1 MMCTMG
7 DGSRRTPSALALR
20 SAGVFAGA
28 WLVGSVVAWIGV
40 LLYGLGDR
48 LAGPWLGA
56 LFFGVSVI
64 GTLVYA
70 LLVWVGWL
78 VRAVRPRR
86 ARVEAVGAAV
96 VITVVANTALTLLLA
111 SDVSGGDDA
120 LRWATLATVVLLVP
134 AGCGWTVA
142 TTALVAPH
150 DPYAP
155 ARDTPDTDTSRTE
168 WSGPLPNVKPSVD
181 SPHGEHREGSAP
193 ADRLDG

>member
-1 MMCTMG
+1 MG
-7 DGSRRTPSALALR
+7 DRSRRTPSALALR

-40 LLYGLGDR
+40 LLYRLGDR

-56 LFFGVSVI
+56 IFFGVSVI
-64 GTLVYA
+64 GTLIYA

-78 VRAVRPRR
+78 VRAVRPRQ
-86 ARVEAVGAAV
+86 ARFEVVAAAV
-96 VITVVANTALTLLLA
+96 LVTVVANVALTLLLA
-111 SDVSGGDDA
+111 SDVSGGDTA

-142 TTALVAPH
+142 TTAFAAPY
-150 DPYAP
+150 DAYAP
-155 ARDTPDTDTSRTE
+155 PRDMRDTETSRTK
-168 WSGPLPNVKPSVD
+168 WSGPLPNVNPSVD
-181 SPHGEHREGSAP
+181 SPHGEHREGRAP

>member
-1 MMCTMG
+1 MG
-7 DGSRRTPSALALR
+7 DRSRRTPSALALR

-28 WLVGSVVAWIGV
+28 WLVGSIVAWIGV
-40 LLYGLGDR
+40 LLYRLGDR
-48 LAGPWLGA
+48 LVGPWLGA
-56 LFFGVSVI
+56 VFFGVSVI

-86 ARVEAVGAAV
+86 ARFEVVAAAV
-96 VITVVANTALTLLLA
+96 VVTVVANAALTLLLA
-111 SDVSGGDDA
+111 SDVSGGDTV

-142 TTALVAPH
+142 TTALASPYDVIAPG
-150 DPYAP
+150 
-155 ARDTPDTDTSRTE
+155 RDTHDTDSSRAN
-168 WSGPLPNVKPSVD
+168 WSGSLPNVNPSVD
-181 SPHGEHREGSAP
+181 SPHGEHREGRAP